1 MPSFNWYQI
10 RSSALFIETDNI
22 LNYYSIMIL
31 SLLNASQINNNYL
44 VLGEVYS
51 KSDGFSSIFKKFRQF
66 FNTKIFFGIRFT
78 EKVQN
83 RMWWIFWSYS
93 GITTQSYYIK
103 DIHVFQTTV
112 ELLYKD
118 TNNNLM

>member
-1 MPSFNWYQI
+1 
-10 RSSALFIETDNI
+10 
-22 LNYYSIMIL
+22 MIL

-83 RMWWIFWSYS
+83 RM
-93 GITTQSYYIK
+93 
-103 DIHVFQTTV
+103 
-112 ELLYKD
+112 
-118 TNNNLM
+118 

>member
-1 MPSFNWYQI
+1 
-10 RSSALFIETDNI
+10 
-22 LNYYSIMIL
+22 
-31 SLLNASQINNNYL
+31 
-44 VLGEVYS
+44 
-51 KSDGFSSIFKKFRQF
+51 
-66 FNTKIFFGIRFT
+66 
-78 EKVQN
+78 
-83 RMWWIFWSYS
+83 MWWIFWSYS